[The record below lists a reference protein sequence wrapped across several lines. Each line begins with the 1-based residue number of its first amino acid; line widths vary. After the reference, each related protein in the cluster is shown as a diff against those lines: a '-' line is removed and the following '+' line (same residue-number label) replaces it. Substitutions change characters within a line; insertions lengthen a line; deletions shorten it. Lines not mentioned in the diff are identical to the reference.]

1 VPGTR
6 VFYEARGHGAAPAL
20 TGGYDELAA
29 DLLSVADSCGAT
41 QALGVSLG
49 AHTVLR
55 LLCSG
60 PARFAKAVLFLPAAL
75 DTPPVRRDGL
85 LSALRASDEEA
96 VRQWV
101 RGEAPEGADAYVA
114 SRTAYLLSS
123 PGLVGVLEQLG
134 EAPVPDPALL
144 AAVTADVLVLAVE
157 GDPVHPADVGR
168 RLAALL
174 PSASLVVFDRPG
186 VMWHERARLR
196 DLIRAH
202 LS

>member
-1 VPGTR
+1 VVDT
-6 VFYEARGHGAAPAL
+6 
-20 TGGYDELAA
+20 
-29 DLLSVADSCGAT
+29 SGAT

-55 LLCSG
+55 LLCAH
-60 PARFAKAVLFLPAAL
+60 PDRFARVVLFLPAAL

-85 LSALRASDEEA
+85 LAALRASDEEA
-96 VRQWV
+96 VKQWV
-101 RGEAPEGADAYVA
+101 AGEAPAGADAYVA
-114 SRTAYLLSS
+114 ARTAYLLSS

-134 EAPVPDPALL
+134 EAPVPAPALL
-144 AAVTADVLVLAVE
+144 GAVTADVLVLSVE

-168 RLAALL
+168 RLASLL

-186 VMWHERARLR
+186 VMWNERARLR
-196 DLIRAH
+196 DLVRTH